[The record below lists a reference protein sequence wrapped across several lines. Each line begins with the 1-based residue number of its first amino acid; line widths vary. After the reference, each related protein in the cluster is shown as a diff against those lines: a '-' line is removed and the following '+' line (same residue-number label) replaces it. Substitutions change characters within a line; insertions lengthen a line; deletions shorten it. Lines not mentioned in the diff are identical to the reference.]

1 MARKNDLA
9 KLAALAGL
17 GYVLT
22 NQYRNKVDLTET
34 KDSNPDRK
42 ARPDSTEDRLE
53 SPEDTIKRSIQK
65 APLDG
70 TEMYPSGVMGG
81 ARMADAIPAR
91 SLRQNTPITTDNTT
105 ANAYPRMPGG
115 ALSSDQGPSAPDYGN
130 EGLRSKSPE
139 LMAMNEA
146 NGADSR
152 SANRGD
158 QLADVSRAVNREA
171 KTSKTAQ
178 GEFSDITRD
187 YKNYDGT
194 PAVKNQEMYDT
205 LNKKSG
211 ANTSSAR
218 KTDALAVA
226 SRAARA
232 ADAKRRAARQSS
244 YKSGGMVAKASSASS
259 RADGIAS
266 KGKTRGKIC

>member
-115 ALSSDQGPSAPDYGN
+115 ALSNDQGPSAPDYGN

-146 NGADSR
+146 NGADTR

-158 QLADVSRAVNREA
+158 QLAGVSRAVKRE
-171 KTSKTAQ
+171 S
-178 GEFSDITRD
+178 
-187 YKNYDGT
+187 
-194 PAVKNQEMYDT
+194 
-205 LNKKSG
+205 NKKQF
-211 ANTSSAR
+211 AQDVPFQESSQ
-218 KTDALAVA
+218 KTDAMAVA

-232 ADAKRRAARQSS
+232 ADAKKRAANKNA
-244 YKSGGMVAKASSASS
+244 YKSGGAVKKMASGGMTSKVSPASK
-259 RADGIAS
+259 RADGIAT